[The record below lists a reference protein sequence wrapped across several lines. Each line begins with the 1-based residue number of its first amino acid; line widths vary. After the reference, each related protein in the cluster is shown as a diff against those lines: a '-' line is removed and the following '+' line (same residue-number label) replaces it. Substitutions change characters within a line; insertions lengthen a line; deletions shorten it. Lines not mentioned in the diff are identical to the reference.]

1 MKAKIIYISR
11 GKHLINKGVENRL
24 TEAGFEVLMLED
36 NIDIVNRHRYDA
48 NIFLYY
54 PEFGDSQTELLLHY
68 LSDLCMDNRKS
79 LCLLG
84 DSSFIARVKKSGAA
98 GRVAHAYA
106 RPLDINV
113 IVADMVEL
121 AEAHKEL
128 RRRKSILVVDD
139 DSDFLTIMEH
149 WLKNTYTVDGVRSGA
164 KALSYLEL
172 KHPDLIL
179 LDYEMPQL
187 DGYEAM
193 EKIRSNPLTARIPII
208 FLTGVNERE
217 SVMRVIRHK
226 PDGYLLKNMKKSE
239 LLDLLDR
246 FFTETILNQKRQ
258 QSP

>member
-1 MKAKIIYISR
+1 MKARIIYISR
-11 GKHLINKGVENRL
+11 EQHLINNGVKNRL

-36 NIDIVNRHRYDA
+36 DIDIVNRHRYDA
-48 NIFLYY
+48 DIFLYY
-54 PEFGDSQTELLLHY
+54 PEFGDSQTELMLPY
-68 LSDLCMDNRKS
+68 LSDLCMDMHKS

-84 DSSFIARVKKSGAA
+84 DRSFISRVQQSSAR
-98 GRVAHAYA
+98 RVARAYA

-113 IVADMVEL
+113 ITADMVEL
-121 AEAHKEL
+121 SKAHEEF

-149 WLKNTYTVDGVRSGA
+149 WLKNTYTVDGVQSGA
-164 KALSYLEL
+164 KALNYLMT

-179 LDYEMPQL
+179 LDYEMPYI

-193 EKIRSNPLTARIPII
+193 EKIRNNPLTARIPII

-239 LLDLLDR
+239 LLDMLDR
-246 FFTETILNQKRQ
+246 FFAETILNFQKL
-258 QSP
+258 QSS

>member
-1 MKAKIIYISR
+1 MKARIIYISR
-11 GKHLINKGVENRL
+11 EQHLINNGVKNRL

-36 NIDIVNRHRYDA
+36 DIDIVNRHRYDA
-48 NIFLYY
+48 DIFLYY
-54 PEFGDSQTELLLHY
+54 PEFGDPQTELMLHY
-68 LSDLCMDNRKS
+68 LSDLCMDMHKS

-84 DSSFIARVKKSGAA
+84 DRSFISHVKQSSAR
-98 GRVAHAYA
+98 RVARAYA

-113 IVADMVEL
+113 ITADMVEL
-121 AEAHKEL
+121 SKAHEEF

-149 WLKNTYTVDGVRSGA
+149 WLKNTYTVDGVQSGA
-164 KALSYLEL
+164 KALNYLMT

-179 LDYEMPQL
+179 LDYEMPYI

-193 EKIRSNPLTARIPII
+193 EKIRNNPLTARIPII

-239 LLDLLDR
+239 LLDMLDR
-246 FFTETILNQKRQ
+246 FFAETILNFQKL
-258 QSP
+258 QSS

>member
-36 NIDIVNRHRYDA
+36 NIDIVSRHRYDA

-98 GRVAHAYA
+98 GRVARAYA

-113 IVADMVEL
+113 IVSDMVEL
-121 AEAHKEL
+121 AKAHEEL

-149 WLKNTYTVDGVRSGA
+149 WLKNTYTVCLLYTSPS
-164 KALSYLEL
+164 ALNYLMT

-179 LDYEMPQL
+179 LDYEMPYI
-187 DGYEAM
+187 DGHEAM
-193 EKIRSNPLTARIPII
+193 EKIRNNPLTARIPII

-217 SVMRVIRHK
+217 SVMRVIKHK
-226 PDGYLLKNMKKSE
+226 PDGYLLKNMRKSE

-246 FFTETILNQKRQ
+246 FFTESILNQKKQ